1 VSIFRLHRSHEGRT
15 GQCEFLLF
23 IFISAFSF
31 FISLRSHLETV
42 SDYEGL
48 ATHFGF
54 YLDTVSD
61 YEGLAIHFS
70 FYLDTVLVS
79 DYEGLAITVLVS
91 DYEGLAIFKFASSLF
106 FLHYYS
112 LTDSGLGNTY

>member
-48 ATHFGF
+48 AIHFGF
-54 YLDTVSD
+54 YLDM
-61 YEGLAIHFS
+61 
-70 FYLDTVLVS
+70 
-79 DYEGLAITVLVS
+79 VLVS
-91 DYEGLAIFKFASSLF
+91 DYEGLAIFNFASSLF